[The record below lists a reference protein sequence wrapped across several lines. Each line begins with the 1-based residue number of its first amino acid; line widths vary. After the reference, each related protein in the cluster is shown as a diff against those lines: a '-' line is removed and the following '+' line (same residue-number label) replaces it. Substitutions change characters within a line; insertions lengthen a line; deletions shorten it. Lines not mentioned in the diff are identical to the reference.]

1 MCRFFLF
8 KEFSSSEIFFHSN
21 HHSNS
26 PILLWAEMG
35 QCHNVP
41 DSSVRV
47 TTVTQTPPSSFT
59 SSSFRLT
66 KEQLQMLSSAED
78 DNDRISSFNAMSMYC
93 GDQAASKYSNSS
105 AVLRRESSDD
115 DDDDGTLTTCS
126 ESSDVGSM
134 CSDIESLCIEQ
145 QSNVECR
152 VLVIERYRA
161 RASMQNFVTSQP
173 ILKNDVLASLLWRR
187 STEQSELRLL

>member
-1 MCRFFLF
+1 M
-8 KEFSSSEIFFHSN
+8 
-21 HHSNS
+21 
-26 PILLWAEMG
+26 
-35 QCHNVP
+35 
-41 DSSVRV
+41 
-47 TTVTQTPPSSFT
+47 TQTPPSSFT